1 MLQQFFEIFAVLI
14 IPVSIVIAVIIKMIV
29 PVCRFIERA
38 ENAIE
43 LYDIFEKFIKNGF
56 SIKEKVKV
64 QCGKYSIEAADD
76 KEAIMEFEKIINDA
90 LKYYDKL
97 GSSTIATD
105 YLETWKDKLIRICNE
120 VRCLKWQKQGI

>member
-1 MLQQFFEIFAVLI
+1 MLQQFFENFAVLI
-14 IPVSIVIAVIIKMIV
+14 IPLSIVIAVIIKMIV
-29 PVCRFIERA
+29 PVCRFIEKA

-43 LYDIFEKFIKNGF
+43 LYSIFEKFIKDGF
-56 SIKEKVKV
+56 SIKEKVEV
-64 QCGKYSIEAADD
+64 QCGKYSIKAADD

-97 GSSTIATD
+97 GSITIATG